1 MCMRLFLAILFV
13 MITLALIAVTSISP
27 RRTKLS
33 MYELE
38 RRRRKGDTAAA
49 DELRRILL
57 LDDIVS
63 LRKATEALLLVL
75 AVLSAVSAF
84 GFFIGVAISVM
95 TSLVYSRIAH
105 FDWLVQM
112 VDGYYR
118 RIEPRLLT
126 FVERHPRLGQVL
138 RSVNVQNEPNILSS
152 REELEHLIR
161 ESSGIL
167 SLEEKKLI
175 NNALHFHKKT
185 VEEVMTPRGVMNTVA
200 KEDVIGPLLLDE
212 LHKTGHS
219 RFPVTDGDIDHIV
232 GILHIRSLLTL
243 DNGKKTSR
251 VETAMDKKI
260 YFINQSQKLERA
272 LSAFIKTRHH
282 MFIVV
287 NDYRETAGIL
297 TLEDTLEAL
306 LGRKILDEFDVVDD
320 LRVLAAR
327 NPNKNNKSPS
337 ATDVK

>member
-1 MCMRLFLAILFV
+1 
-13 MITLALIAVTSISP
+13 
-27 RRTKLS
+27 

-84 GFFIGVAISVM
+84 GFFIGIAISVM

-105 FDWLVQM
+105 VDWLVQM

-175 NNALHFHKKT
+175 NNALHFHEKT
-185 VEEVMTPRGVMNTVA
+185 VEEVMTPRN
-200 KEDVIGPLLLDE
+200 EY
-212 LHKTGHS
+212 S
-219 RFPVTDGDIDHIV
+219 
-232 GILHIRSLLTL
+232 S
-243 DNGKKTSR
+243 
-251 VETAMDKKI
+251 
-260 YFINQSQKLERA
+260 
-272 LSAFIKTRHH
+272 
-282 MFIVV
+282 
-287 NDYRETAGIL
+287 
-297 TLEDTLEAL
+297 
-306 LGRKILDEFDVVDD
+306 
-320 LRVLAAR
+320 
-327 NPNKNNKSPS
+327 
-337 ATDVK
+337 

>member
-1 MCMRLFLAILFV
+1 MRLFLAILFV

-175 NNALHFHKKT
+175 KFL
-185 VEEVMTPRGVMNTVA
+185 
-200 KEDVIGPLLLDE
+200 
-212 LHKTGHS
+212 
-219 RFPVTDGDIDHIV
+219 
-232 GILHIRSLLTL
+232 
-243 DNGKKTSR
+243 R
-251 VETAMDKKI
+251 V
-260 YFINQSQKLERA
+260 FSA
-272 LSAFIKTRHH
+272 LSLDKIISSKRS
-282 MFIVV
+282 IQSV
-287 NDYRETAGIL
+287 NSFLPGYLLCSHSIL
-297 TLEDTLEAL
+297 
-306 LGRKILDEFDVVDD
+306 
-320 LRVLAAR
+320 
-327 NPNKNNKSPS
+327 
-337 ATDVK
+337 

>member
-1 MCMRLFLAILFV
+1 
-13 MITLALIAVTSISP
+13 
-27 RRTKLS
+27 
-33 MYELE
+33 
-38 RRRRKGDTAAA
+38 
-49 DELRRILL
+49 
-57 LDDIVS
+57 
-63 LRKATEALLLVL
+63 
-75 AVLSAVSAF
+75 
-84 GFFIGVAISVM
+84 M

-175 NNALHFHKKT
+175 NNALHFHEKT

-243 DNGKKTSR
+243 DSR
-251 VETAMDKKI
+251 VETAMAQKI
-260 YFINQSQKLERA
+260 YFINQNQKLERA

-297 TLEDTLEAL
+297 TLEDVLEAL

>member
-1 MCMRLFLAILFV
+1 

-33 MYELE
+33 IYELE

-84 GFFIGVAISVM
+84 GFFIGIAISVM

-105 FDWLVQM
+105 VDWLVQM

-175 NNALHFHKKT
+175 NNALHFHEKT

-260 YFINQSQKLERA
+260 YFINQNQKLERA

-297 TLEDTLEAL
+297 TLEDALEAL

-327 NPNKNNKSPS
+327 NPNKNNKNPS

>member
-84 GFFIGVAISVM
+84 GFFIGVAIGVM

-118 RIEPRLLT
+118 RIEPGLLT

-175 NNALHFHKKT
+175 NNALHFHEKT

-260 YFINQSQKLERA
+260 YFINQNQKLERA

-297 TLEDTLEAL
+297 TLEDALEAL

>member
-1 MCMRLFLAILFV
+1 M
-13 MITLALIAVTSISP
+13 
-27 RRTKLS
+27 
-33 MYELE
+33 
-38 RRRRKGDTAAA
+38 
-49 DELRRILL
+49 
-57 LDDIVS
+57 
-63 LRKATEALLLVL
+63 
-75 AVLSAVSAF
+75 
-84 GFFIGVAISVM
+84 
-95 TSLVYSRIAH
+95 
-105 FDWLVQM
+105 
-112 VDGYYR
+112 
-118 RIEPRLLT
+118 
-126 FVERHPRLGQVL
+126 
-138 RSVNVQNEPNILSS
+138 
-152 REELEHLIR
+152 
-161 ESSGIL
+161 
-167 SLEEKKLI
+167 
-175 NNALHFHKKT
+175 
-185 VEEVMTPRGVMNTVA
+185 
-200 KEDVIGPLLLDE
+200 IGPLLLDE

-260 YFINQSQKLERA
+260 YFINQNQKLERA

-327 NPNKNNKSPS
+327 KPNKNNKSPA

>member
-84 GFFIGVAISVM
+84 GFFIGIAISVM

-105 FDWLVQM
+105 VDWLVQM
-112 VDGYYR
+112 VDVYYR
-118 RIEPRLLT
+118 RI
-126 FVERHPRLGQVL
+126 ERHPRLGQVL

-175 NNALHFHKKT
+175 NNALHFHEKT

-297 TLEDTLEAL
+297 TLEDALEAL

>member
-95 TSLVYSRIAH
+95 TSLAYSRIAQ

-175 NNALHFHKKT
+175 NNALHFHEKT

-260 YFINQSQKLERA
+260 YFINQNQKLERA

-297 TLEDTLEAL
+297 TLEDALEAL

-320 LRVLAAR
+320 LRVLAAL